1 MKSNKIQE
9 LLPQVFQRTARPGS
23 PLQALLESMEELTEP
38 AEETLA
44 ELEKYIDPYRAP
56 EDFVVYLARWLDL
69 QRFFSSSVKRR
80 LEAGEQV
87 DPIPPGS
94 GRLRELLATAARM
107 LALRGTRRGLIAMLE
122 IATGLEGFAVD
133 ESPTDESGRPVPF
146 HIAVH
151 LPPKAGEYR
160 GFVRRIVEAEK
171 PAYVT
176 YELVLEGGEEKQTT
190 EVDETEGDQEPE
202 DDEQPTEDASP

>member
-1 MKSNKIQE
+1 MKSDKIQE
-9 LLPQVFQRTARPGS
+9 LLPQVFQRTARPDS
-23 PLQALLESMEELTEP
+23 PLQALLEAMEELTEP
-38 AEETLA
+38 AEKTLA
-44 ELEKYIDPYRAP
+44 ELDKYIDPYRAP

-80 LEAGEQV
+80 LETGEQV

-94 GRLRELLATAARM
+94 GRLRELLITAARM
-107 LALRGTRRGLIAMLE
+107 LALRGTHRGLIAMLE
-122 IATGLEGFAVD
+122 IATGVEGFSVE
-133 ESPTDESGRPVPF
+133 ESPTDESGQPIPF

-151 LPPKAGEYR
+151 LPPEAGQYR

-176 YELVLEGGEEKQTT
+176 CELVQEEDQEEQTT
-190 EVDETEGDQEPE
+190 EEKGTKGDEEGE
-202 DDEQPTEDASP
+202 DDEKPTEDASS